1 MVRIIFISD
10 YFKVI
15 SPPTEHNVVAMTDD
29 LSMAMSLMGVG
40 MITVFLVLAF
50 VVIVGNLLIKFVNK
64 FVPAAVKP
72 GQQPKNPQNIS
83 PAKIAA
89 IKSAID
95 QLTEGKGEV
104 INIEKA

>member
-1 MVRIIFISD
+1 
-10 YFKVI
+10 
-15 SPPTEHNVVAMTDD
+15 MTDD
-29 LSMAMSLMGVG
+29 LSTAMSLMGVG

-64 FVPAAVKP
+64 FVPAAVMP
-72 GQQPKNPQNIS
+72 SQQPKSTQNIS

-95 QLTEGKGEV
+95 KLTEGKGEV
-104 INIEKA
+104 IKIEKA